1 MTAPSAGGA
10 SAGNRAALARLL
22 GPATVAVVG
31 ASEKLGMSN
40 NAVLPM
46 LEAGLE
52 PRLINPNRESVY
64 DRMTFPSLTAL
75 GEPVDAVLALV
86 NAERSVDVVEEA
98 AALGCGGVVVAA
110 GGFRE
115 LGDEGAGLERRLL
128 AAADSGGLAVVGPNC
143 SGFMNVPKRVNLF
156 TGGRIALQPG
166 PVAVVSQS
174 GFLTRACLA
183 AGAGR
188 LSSASRWPCHRGNE
202 TVCGLADYLEVLG
215 RDPQTDVICL
225 VVEKVRE
232 SARFIAAVAGARE
245 RGKEVLAVK
254 LGRTSAAREIMKSHT
269 GAIADEYR
277 WVYEVGFREI
287 GVQTARDI
295 DEMMDMAQLLAQV
308 RPPRRRP
315 VRGVGVVTSSGGVA
329 ALAADA
335 AVDRG
340 VELPVPVG
348 AEEWLRRTIPG
359 EGTLNPLDMT
369 GFVMRDR
376 ALLEELFSRL
386 GASEALD
393 AVVLCWWAAE
403 GDEDW
408 SRTLLE
414 PFADVAART
423 DKPMIVSPV
432 EATSIGDWT
441 RDYRSRHVMF
451 CRGVDSTFRAL
462 RTLDRAAHGPAASRP
477 PAAGPEPAGAVPVP
491 ENLVATPAGVLVTFA
506 AAMQLLE
513 VAGFAVAPYE
523 VVDAGRDD
531 HPGIAALGPKLV
543 AKLADVPHRTELGA
557 VRVGVTP
564 DELPETV
571 KDLRRIAEAEGVP
584 ATVAVQAMVTGRG
597 EAFIGVQ
604 GRTDLG
610 PVVLLGRGG
619 VAVESANQVQG
630 RLLPLGSG
638 QNEDLAGEVAAY
650 KVRGQKDW
658 PVAVLASSLRAA
670 ERLWQMTSGWAASID
685 LNPLIVTEDALVAVD
700 ALFVVAR

>member
-1 MTAPSAGGA
+1 MVHDATMRP
-10 SAGNRAALARLL
+10 ALARLL
-22 GPATVAVVG
+22 SPRSIAVVG

-46 LEAGLE
+46 LDAGLE
-52 PRLINPNRESVY
+52 PRFINPNRESVY
-64 DRMTFPSLTAL
+64 DRPTVPSLSAL

-98 AALGCGGVVVAA
+98 ASLGCAGVVVAA

-115 LGDEGAGLERRLL
+115 LSEEGAELERRLK
-128 AAADSGGLAVVGPNC
+128 AVAEAGPVAIVGPNC
-143 SGFMNVPKRVNLF
+143 SGFMNVPQRVNLF
-156 TGGRIALQPG
+156 TGGRITLQPG

-188 LSSASRWPCHRGNE
+188 QLGFSVAVSSGNE
-202 TVCGLADYLEVLG
+202 TVCGLADYIEVLG
-215 RDPQTDVICL
+215 DDVATAVICL

-232 SARFIAAVAGARE
+232 PERFMQAVSAARK

-254 LGRTSAAREIMKSHT
+254 LGRTAEAREIMKSHT
-269 GAIADEYR
+269 GAIADET

-295 DEMMDMAQLLAQV
+295 DEMLDMAQLLAQV
-308 RPPRRRP
+308 PPARRRP

-329 ALAADA
+329 AMAADA

-340 VELPVPVG
+340 MDLPVPIG
-348 AEEWLRRTIPG
+348 AEEWLRTTIPG

-376 ALLEELFSRL
+376 ALLEELFAQLS
-386 GASEALD
+386 ASGALD
-393 AVVLCWWAAE
+393 AVVLCWWAGE
-403 GDEDW
+403 GDEGW

-414 PFADVAART
+414 PFAEVATRT
-423 DKPMIVSPV
+423 EKPMIVTPV

-441 RDYRSRHVMF
+441 RDYRDRNVMF

-462 RTLDRAAHGPAASRP
+462 RALDRSSRGPLASRP
-477 PAAGPEPAGAVPVP
+477 AVADPASAGIAVP
-491 ENLVATPAGVLVTFA
+491 ENLVATPAGQLVTFS
-506 AAMQLLE
+506 AAMELLKS
-513 VAGFAVAPYE
+513 AGFEVAPY
-523 VVDAGRDD
+523 VVVEPGSDD
-531 HPGIAALGPKLV
+531 HPGLRQLGPRLV
-543 AKLADVPHRTELGA
+543 AKLADAPHRTELEA
-557 VRVGVTP
+557 VRVDVTP
-564 DELPETV
+564 DALPGV
-571 KDLRRIAEAEGVP
+571 LKDLRRIAEAEDVP
-584 ATVAVQAMVTGRG
+584 AAVAVQAMVGGAG
-597 EAFIGVQ
+597 EAFIGIQ

-610 PVVLLGRGG
+610 GVVLLGRGG
-619 VAVESANQVQG
+619 VTVEAANVVQG

-638 QNEDLAGEVAAY
+638 QGEDLASEVAAFR
-650 KVRGQKDW
+650 VRGQRDW
-658 PVAVLASSLRAA
+658 SVQILMSSLKAA

-685 LNPLIVTEDALVAVD
+685 INPLIVTDDALVAVD
-700 ALFVVAR
+700 ALFVVAPRS

>member
-1 MTAPSAGGA
+1 MVSGA
-10 SAGNRAALARLL
+10 TIRPALARLL
-22 GPATVAVVG
+22 SPRTIAVVG

-52 PRLINPNRESVY
+52 PRLINPNRDSVY
-64 DRMTFPSLTAL
+64 DRPTAPSLTAL

-86 NAERSVDVVEEA
+86 SAERCVDVVEEA

-115 LGDEGAGLERRLL
+115 LGEGGADLERRLE
-128 AAADSGGLAVVGPNC
+128 AAARSGGVAIVGPNC
-143 SGFMNVPKRVNLF
+143 SGFMNVPQRVNLF
-156 TGGRIALQPG
+156 TGGRITLHPG

-188 LSSASRWPCHRGNE
+188 QLGFSVAVSSGNE

-215 RDPQTDVICL
+215 SDDATDVICL
-225 VVEKVRE
+225 VVEQVRE
-232 SARFIAAVAGARE
+232 PERFMEAVSGVRE

-254 LGRTSAAREIMKSHT
+254 LGRTAAAREIMKSHT
-269 GAIADEYR
+269 GAIADET

-287 GVQTARDI
+287 GVQAGRDI

-308 RPPRRRP
+308 PPAQRRS

-329 ALAADA
+329 AMAADA
-335 AVDRG
+335 AVDHS
-340 VELPVPVG
+340 VDLPTPAG
-348 AEEWLRRTIPG
+348 AEDWLHKTIPG

-376 ALLEELFSRL
+376 ALLEELFTQLAKS
-386 GASEALD
+386 SALD

-403 GDEDW
+403 GDEGW

-423 DKPMIVSPV
+423 EKLMIVTPA

-441 RDYRSRHVMF
+441 REYRDRNVMF

-462 RTLDRAAHGPAASRP
+462 RALDRAASGPLPSRPAAARH
-477 PAAGPEPAGAVPVP
+477 AVVGSEVP
-491 ENLVATPAGVLVTFA
+491 ENLVASPAGRLVPFS
-506 AAMQLLE
+506 AAMALLQS
-513 VAGFAVAPYE
+513 AGFEVAPY
-523 VVDAGRDD
+523 VLLDPGSDD
-531 HPGIAALGPKLV
+531 HPGLHTLGPRLV

-557 VRVGVTP
+557 VRVGVEP
-564 DELPETV
+564 DAMPSVL
-571 KDLRRIAEAEGVP
+571 KDLRRIAEAEDVP
-584 ATVAVQAMVTGRG
+584 ATVAVQAMVDGRG
-597 EAFIGVQ
+597 EAFIGIQ

-610 PVVLLGRGG
+610 AVVLLGRGG
-619 VAVESANQVQG
+619 VAVEAANQVQG
-630 RLLPLGSG
+630 RLLPFGSG
-638 QNEDLAGEVAAY
+638 QEEDLASEVAAY
-650 KVRGQKDW
+650 RIRGQREW
-658 PVAVLASSLRAA
+658 PVPVLVSSLRSA
-670 ERLWQMTSGWAASID
+670 ERLWQMTSGWASSID
-685 LNPLIVTEDALVAVD
+685 INPLMVTDNALVAVD
-700 ALFVVAR
+700 ALILVAP

>member
-1 MTAPSAGGA
+1 MAPSAQGT
-10 SAGNRAALARLL
+10 SAGSNSALARLL
-22 GPATVAVVG
+22 SPVTIAVVG

-52 PRLINPNRESVY
+52 PRLINPNRNSVY
-64 DRMTFPSLTAL
+64 DRLTYPSLTAL
-75 GEPVDAVLALV
+75 GEPIDAVLALV

-115 LGDEGAGLERRLL
+115 MGDEGAGLERRLL
-128 AAADSGGLAVVGPNC
+128 AAAQSGGVAVIGPNC
-143 SGFMNVPKRVNLF
+143 SGFLNVPKRVNLF
-156 TGGRIALQPG
+156 TGGRITLQPG

-188 LSSASRWPCHRGNE
+188 QLGFSVAVSSGNE
-202 TVCGLADYLEVLG
+202 TVCGLADYVEVLG
-215 RDPQTDVICL
+215 SDPDTDVICL

-232 SARFIAAVAGARE
+232 PERFIDAVAGARE

-269 GAIADEYR
+269 GAIADET

-308 RPPRRRP
+308 RPTERRP

-340 VELPVPVG
+340 VELPSPVG
-348 AEEWLRRTIPG
+348 AQEWLRRTIPG

-376 ALLEELFSRL
+376 ALLEELFSQL

-403 GDEDW
+403 GDEGW

-414 PFADVAART
+414 PFADVASRI

-441 RDYRSRHVMF
+441 KEYRNRNVMF

-462 RTLDRAAHGPAASRP
+462 RALDRAAQRPMVARTHTGVEGPGR
-477 PAAGPEPAGAVPVP
+477 VPVP
-491 ENLVATPAGVLVTFA
+491 ENLVATRAGGLVPFGV
-506 AAMQLLE
+506 AMGLLE
-513 VAGFAVAPYE
+513 AAGFAVAPY
-523 VVDAGRDD
+523 VVIESGREE
-531 HPGIAALGPKLV
+531 HPGVAALGPKLV
-543 AKLADVPHRTELGA
+543 VKLADVPHRTELGA
-557 VRVGVTP
+557 VRVGVAP
-564 DELPETV
+564 EELSETV
-571 KDLRRIAEAEGVP
+571 RELRRIAAAEDVP
-584 ATVAVQAMVTGRG
+584 GAVAVQALVAGGG
-597 EAFIGVQ
+597 EAFIGIQ

-619 VAVESANQVQG
+619 VGVESANQVQG
-630 RLLPLGSG
+630 RLLPLGPG
-638 QNEDLAGEVAAY
+638 QDEELAREVAAY
-650 KVRGQKDW
+650 RVRGQKDW
-658 PVAVLASSLRAA
+658 PIDVLGSALRAA
-670 ERLWQMTSGWAASID
+670 ERLWRMTSGWAASID
-685 LNPLIVTEDALVAVD
+685 LNPLMVTEDALVAVD
-700 ALFVVAR
+700 ALMVVAS